1 MSTYVDASGASLVG
15 AAAGNVKEPTL
26 EQLEFNRHLSRLNFD
41 KIQSKLQRA
50 ERLHIK
56 KERRMDTDFTTDK
69 YKNESEKEFAIKEI
83 ENIRVDMDNALLAF
97 EHANKNYRNRMSVA
111 AVTKRQKR
119 SACTIS

>member
-69 YKNESEKEFAIKEI
+69 YKNESEK
-83 ENIRVDMDNALLAF
+83 
-97 EHANKNYRNRMSVA
+97 
-111 AVTKRQKR
+111 
-119 SACTIS
+119 